1 MDGER
6 AEEINKLRQDCGD
19 LHQQNNHLNY
29 LLSKYKQEIA
39 EKEALIGRSLND
51 NDAELM
57 SLRQQLD
64 SKKNENAQLVSSMRE
79 VRNNFKEAENEWERR
94 KREMLDRNS
103 MLEVE
108 ARKYKDEYTRIC
120 EVLKSKINSAIDHV
134 SYKKWYKHH

>member
-39 EKEALIGRSLND
+39 EKEAMIGRSLND

-64 SKKNENAQLVSSMRE
+64 SKKNENAQLISSMRE
-79 VRNNFKEAENEWERR
+79 VRSNFK
-94 KREMLDRNS
+94 
-103 MLEVE
+103 
-108 ARKYKDEYTRIC
+108 
-120 EVLKSKINSAIDHV
+120 
-134 SYKKWYKHH
+134 

>member
-134 SYKKWYKHH
+134 SYKK